1 MADTMI
7 NNIINIR
14 STQNNGFAHI
24 GAIHIKI
31 LKEFKTK
38 TKETE
43 LQGLITLHDNS
54 PHLIH
59 Q

>member
-14 STQNNGFAHI
+14 STQNNGFTHI

-43 LQGLITLHDNS
+43 LQGLITLECMTTH
-54 PHLIH
+54 HI
-59 Q
+59 